1 MAAAYFV
8 FNHKVLDSDTLNND
22 YLGKAVECLNKYN
35 PEILVVHQGVTVVE
49 GKTPYDRLVILKF
62 ESREQAMEWYNS
74 DEYQAII
81 DLRLNSVD
89 GIAMLADAWDPAN
102 A

>member
-8 FNHKVLDSDTLNND
+8 FNHKVLDSETLNTD
-22 YLGKAVECLNKYN
+22 YLPKAVECLSAYN
-35 PEILVVHQGVTVVE
+35 PEILAVHQGVTIVE
-49 GKTPYDRLVILKF
+49 GETTYDRLVILKF

-74 DEYQAII
+74 KEYQNII
-81 DLRLNSVD
+81 DLRLKSVD
-89 GIAMLADAWDPAN
+89 GVAMLADAWDPN